1 MVYERWAKWT
11 GPVVCERWAT
21 WTGPG
26 VYERWAKWTGPVE
39 VQALELLEKVLT
51 KFPAP
56 LVDARFAFFFLPL
69 AARLAGEPSQA
80 CRRAVATA
88 LSALLRRVT
97 ADSRS
102 AAAQWCRKWL
112 AAGDARLRV
121 AGAQVRPPR
130 ARLHAFF
137 AVDVAAA
144 GPDESH
150 AVHAHVGMGQGGNCV
165 RSLLA
170 APRLRCG
177 QRVLFP
183 PRRGEGRGSARKPWH
198 VSWEARSCLG
208 CSPQV
213 CGVALHMHL
222 VHAYMRGYTCIPP
235 SILPRPRRRPRH
247 AMECVR
253 SEHSVSR
260 AAPHDTYTLPLCRLD
275 SCTGGAHQ
283 RELDHIRQSRH
294 TPHGAHASPHR
305 VLRAAASAAP
315 PVHAC
320 YTAQSP
326 TPRITRQLPQVEPA
340 PLLTSLLCR
349 CAA

>member
-1 MVYERWAKWT
+1 MY
-11 GPVVCERWAT
+11 ERWAT
-21 WTGPG
+21 WT
-26 VYERWAKWTGPVE
+26 RPVE

-130 ARLHAFF
+130 ARLHACF
-137 AVDVAAA
+137 AVGVAAA

-222 VHAYMRGYTCIPP
+222 VHAYMRGLY
-235 SILPRPRRRPRH
+235 
-247 AMECVR
+247 M
-253 SEHSVSR
+253 
-260 AAPHDTYTLPLCRLD
+260 
-275 SCTGGAHQ
+275 
-283 RELDHIRQSRH
+283 H
-294 TPHGAHASPHR
+294 TPEHPTQTSTPAKACHGVR
-305 VLRAAASAAP
+305 EIGTLRLSGCSARYIHSFS
-315 PVHAC
+315 V
-320 YTAQSP
+320 P
-326 TPRITRQLPQVEPA
+326 TRLLYGGGPSTRA
-340 PLLTSLLCR
+340 
-349 CAA
+349 